1 MGLKRV
7 RDGVEPG
14 STGAKQNQGVRTET
28 CADLYGGKPRGTKG
42 SGLMTYPSGAEP
54 LGAGP
59 TPSAGAPVA
68 LVTDC
73 ACGVGAAVARRLAA
87 EGMRV
92 VVNCAPGRRA
102 AERLARRLP
111 GSMWR
116 TADVSV
122 REEAEGLVAAVVARY
137 GRLDVLVN
145 SAGAVRRERA
155 ADAEVLRE
163 VFDVNVLGTWQMCVA
178 AMPYLRAGGDGC
190 VVNVATVT
198 EEDPADGSV
207 PYAVSRT
214 ALNNITRMLA
224 ALTGSEVRVHAV
236 ASGPT
241 DSADPSAPERV
252 AEAVLAMVRTH
263 RPTGQA
269 LTGRA

>member
-1 MGLKRV
+1 MGPERV
-7 RDGVEPG
+7 REGVEPG
-14 STGAKQNQGVRTET
+14 STGGKQNQGVRTEKY
-28 CADLYGGKPRGTKG
+28 ADMYRGKPRGTKG

-59 TPSAGAPVA
+59 TPSDGAPVA

-73 ACGVGAAVARRLAA
+73 ASGVGAAVARRLAA

-92 VVNCAPGRRA
+92 VVNCEPGRRA
-102 AERLARRLP
+102 GERLAAQLEQA
-111 GSMWR
+111 WCA

-122 REEAEGLVAAVVARY
+122 REEAEGLVAAVLARY

-145 SAGAVRRERA
+145 SAGAARRERA

-163 VFDVNVLGTWQMCVA
+163 IFDVNVLGTWQMSVA

-190 VVNVATVT
+190 VINVATVAD
-198 EEDPADGSV
+198 ESPADGSV
-207 PYAVSRT
+207 PYAVSRA

-224 ALTGSEVRVHAV
+224 ALTGPEVRVHAV
-236 ASGPT
+236 ASGPA
-241 DSADPSAPERV
+241 DGADPVAAERV
-252 AEAVLAMVRTH
+252 AQAVLAMVRTH
-263 RPTGQA
+263 RPAGQA
-269 LTGRA
+269 LTGRP